1 MIYQFTQNGLS
12 PDCHAER
19 NGATPVILNGTEWS
33 EGSVTDSSL
42 TLRMTYVESLT
53 TKYNKMQKINLCF
66 KNYEPPQSNVLGVF
80 SEGVLCTSGESDGG
94 FGASAEDVTIRDLD
108 W

>member
-1 MIYQFTQNGLS
+1 MEK
-12 PDCHAER
+12 A
-19 NGATPVILNGTEWS
+19 
-33 EGSVTDSSL
+33 
-42 TLRMTYVESLT
+42 
-53 TKYNKMQKINLCF
+53 NLCF

-80 SEGVLCTSGESDGG
+80 SEGVLCTSGESDSG